1 MKKEIINCFHP
12 KYIETYHPEFLTDL
26 RVESRL
32 TKNGQMLSQYV
43 DRARK
48 TKPSIGT
55 IFGISNK
62 VTSVTVPSHMHRAKI
77 KVVSTSVTEFHIY
90 QKAGMPKK
98 TRSQMMTELVAKKRQ
113 ENKNYGTAL
122 PGNKNIPKNIPKGG

>member
-1 MKKEIINCFHP
+1 MTEKINAFHP

-26 RVESRL
+26 RVESRMK
-32 TKNGQMLSQYV
+32 KNGQMLSQYV
-43 DRARK
+43 DKTRQ
-48 TKPSIGT
+48 TKPSHGT
-55 IFGISNK
+55 VFGISDK
-62 VTSVTVPSHMHRAKI
+62 VTSVNVPAHMHRAKI

-90 QKAGMPKK
+90 QKAVAPKK
-98 TRSQMMTELVAKKRQ
+98 TRSQMMTDLVAKKRQ